1 MQQQFKVSLL
11 LWTAN
16 SVVFSDRNCIL
27 EMNSEWVFGFLSES
41 LGNDAKKETSLCNL
55 SCPTENNAPT
65 VSVWEEKIWPVS
77 CSISPDLTRFYH
89 PRRSFKYLER
99 KLQETKSQTVGVWNL
114 TWEVSPVLTLPVW
127 SPDSMLE
134 TDSSCMIKENTWK
147 RNEFFSETELL
158 CVFVPLRTESGA
170 GGHPVALPGGGR
182 RVLRRRSALVPQ
194 SGPQQGP
201 ARDGHGDL
209 QTSVPGEGRDTARKH
224 KQWRGMRSLQSVRHQ
239 KLILGY
245 CQNHECREVNN
256 HRNYVKLYSL

>member
-1 MQQQFKVSLL
+1 MQQQFKAPLL

-99 KLQETKSQTVGVWNL
+99 KLQETKSQTVRTRVWNL

-134 TDSSCMIKENTWK
+134 TNSSCMIKENAWK
-147 RNEFFSETELL
+147 RNEFLPQSEVMETERL
-158 CVFVPLRTESGA
+158 CVCVCVSQDWVWSRWTSCGTAWWRTPSVTTTLCTGSSI
-170 GGHPVALPGGGR
+170 
-182 RVLRRRSALVPQ
+182 RSA
-194 SGPQQGP
+194 
-201 ARDGHGDL
+201 AR
-209 QTSVPGEGRDTARKH
+209 TSTRWA
-224 KQWRGMRSLQSVRHQ
+224 WRPTNICSWRR
-239 KLILGY
+239 
-245 CQNHECREVNN
+245 
-256 HRNYVKLYSL
+256 